1 MHLSSLG
8 REAGSGRAFP
18 HTGNGLGKGVAARTR
33 LVMCLGK
40 EKPFG
45 LESKTSPRCHCRSDE
60 QQQV

>member
-8 REAGSGRAFP
+8 REAGSGRAT
-18 HTGNGLGKGVAARTR
+18 HRERLGKGVAARTR